1 MKTKLAVLSVTGAL
15 LLTLGL
21 AACGNSGSKASSSP
35 SSPPTVSPSASPT
48 APAQVVKV
56 ESVGVPPATSVKVGD
71 TLVVTLNSNATTGYL
86 WTVQGSGIADTGI
99 LKQMGKAQVLP
110 PKSDLMGAPSK
121 TQFTFQA
128 VKKGSDQLE
137 FWYARPS
144 DTGNP
149 GASYALIV
157 NVGKGHLPVTVT
169 ATENYTAETAQIR
182 SGDTLQVEIR
192 NAVSAGKAAWK
203 VASSTA
209 PVKLTTQKWSS
220 GHGGTAV
227 LKFTGTAAGSG
238 ALVLVNQPPGDVP
251 LQTYALPVSVKAPQ
265 KPIVVQVNQND
276 DGEALAV
283 KAGDTIEVMLPDQ
296 PSTDFQWQFQKPN
309 AKVLKAVGKP
319 VFTPNNDT
327 IGAKGKTMWTF
338 TVVGPGKAPLIADYN
353 QVPAQATPVKT
364 FQVDV
369 AAKPGYRPKTVAAV
383 ADYPSETLSVKPG
396 DVIDL
401 ELAAK
406 AGTWAPQGSSRQLTN
421 SPPSTSGGKTVVAYT
436 ARSAG
441 VVTSLLIAHGNK
453 SWPDQAYGF
462 TTVVGKGKA
471 PETIAAVERRA
482 AKPVTMKVGETL
494 TVELPGNPTT
504 GFQWVTDEYVGT
516 AVLEQV
522 GTPAFTANSDLMG
535 APGVFSVTFTATAAG
550 SQPLT
555 FLYEGPADGTS
566 PDGIY
571 MTWVTVQ

>member
-1 MKTKLAVLSVTGAL
+1 MKTKLAVMSVAGVL
-15 LLTLGL
+15 LLALGL
-21 AACGNSGSKASSSP
+21 AACGGSGSGGSSAS
-35 SSPPTVSPSASPT
+35 PTPAVSPSASPT
-48 APAQVVKV
+48 AAAHVVKV
-56 ESVGVPPATSVKVGD
+56 ESVGVPPATNVKVGD
-71 TLVVTLNSNATTGYL
+71 VLVVTLNSNVTTGYQ
-86 WTVQGSGIADTGI
+86 WTVQGSGMSDTGV
-99 LKQMGKAQVLP
+99 LKQVGTAKTLP
-110 PKSDLMGAPSK
+110 PKSDLMGAPGK

-144 DTGNP
+144 DPGQP

-169 ATENYTAETAQIR
+169 ATEDYTAEMAQIR
-182 SGDTLQVEIR
+182 SGDTLEVEIR
-192 NAVSAGKAAWK
+192 NAASTGKAAWK
-203 VASSTA
+203 VAASTA
-209 PVKLTTQKWSS
+209 PVKLKTQKWSS
-220 GHGGTAV
+220 GNGGTV
-227 LKFTGTAAGSG
+227 MLKFIGTATGSG

-265 KPIVVQVNQND
+265 QPITVQLTKND
-276 DGEALAV
+276 DGEDLAM
-283 KAGDTIEVMLPDQ
+283 KAGDTIQVTLPDQ

-309 AKVLKAVGKP
+309 AKVLKQVGQP

-327 IGAKGKTMWTF
+327 IGAKGKTTWTF
-338 TVVGPGKAPLIADYN
+338 TVVGAGKAPLIADYT
-353 QVPAQATPVKT
+353 QVPAAATPVKT
-364 FQVDV
+364 FQVNV
-369 AAKPGYRPKTVAAV
+369 AAKPGYRPKTVESV
-383 ADYPSETLSVKPG
+383 ADYPSETMSIKPG

-406 AGTWAPQGSSRQLTN
+406 AGTWVPQGSSKHLTN

-441 VVTSLLIAHGNK
+441 VVTSLLLANGPK
-453 SWPDQAYGF
+453 SLPDQAYAF

-471 PETIAAVERRA
+471 PQTIPAVERRA

-494 TVELPGNPTT
+494 TIELPGNPTT
-504 GFQWVTDEYVGT
+504 GYQWVTDEYVGT

-522 GTPAFTANSDLMG
+522 GTPTFTANSDLMG
-535 APGVFSVTFTATAAG
+535 APGVFSVTFKAMAAG